1 MKARREILG
10 NRIQTDFTNTAR
22 GARRFPKNRELAAL
36 KANSPPAITA
46 ARSMK
51 MDCNKNSQEIAG

>member
-1 MKARREILG
+1 MTARREILG
-10 NRIQTDFTNTAR
+10 TEYKQISQTPR

-46 ARSMK
+46 ARSTEAYH
-51 MDCNKNSQEIAG
+51 NKNSQEIAE